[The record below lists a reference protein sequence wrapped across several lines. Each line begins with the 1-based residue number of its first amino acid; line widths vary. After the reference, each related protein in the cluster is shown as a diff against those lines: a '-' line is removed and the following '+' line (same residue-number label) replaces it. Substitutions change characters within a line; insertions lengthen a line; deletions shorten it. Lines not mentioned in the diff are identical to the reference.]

1 MTAFS
6 QSQLEKKLILLFH
19 DSGDLEFPEEDWVFE
34 VCPELNDLEADT
46 LDALLAQA
54 QQHARYERAARD
66 LLVQERL
73 QLEETHEREL
83 RSLRAEY
90 DAEQQRK
97 VVGQE
102 ERIKGLEAGAEED
115 LEELRQEATDK
126 IQELEG
132 VIEGLEEQLEAQKQ
146 RVKEVEEAA
155 EAECEQMRE
164 RSEAIIERLEAAQ
177 QETDL
182 KRETQRK
189 LKEEIIDNDRLTLA
203 NLNRIKALEQLVEE
217 QKAALAEADGEN
229 EQLRE
234 ELSKSMTSTDA
245 EEEVT
250 ALRELLEERESQLM
264 TMSHRL
270 SDVLS
275 GNSENTRR
283 RDSFIDRLPFKS
295 FANTA

>member
-1 MTAFS
+1 M
-6 QSQLEKKLILLFH
+6 LLRR
-19 DSGDLEFPEEDWVFE
+19 
-34 VCPELNDLEADT
+34 
-46 LDALLAQA
+46 Q
-54 QQHARYERAARD
+54 
-66 LLVQERL
+66 
-73 QLEETHEREL
+73 
-83 RSLRAEY
+83 
-90 DAEQQRK
+90 
-97 VVGQE
+97 
-102 ERIKGLEAGAEED
+102 
-115 LEELRQEATDK
+115 ELRQEAQDK
-126 IQELEG
+126 IRELES
-132 VIEGLEEQLEAQKQ
+132 VIEGLEETVESQAK
-146 RVKEVEEAA
+146 RIAEVEA
-155 EAECEQMRE
+155 EAEEECDRLRRE
-164 RSEAIIERLEAAQ
+164 GMEVVSKLQEAQE
-177 QETDL
+177 ETDL
-182 KRETQRK
+182 KRQTQRK